1 LQHYE
6 VPAPPFW
13 QAAQNL
19 TTHIGVGLP
28 CLLHCAKL
36 RAEALRGNFLLD
48 RASTTKLTG
57 SLRGIAFILNPTL
70 CVVRGKPI

>member
-1 LQHYE
+1 MQHYE

-48 RASTTKLTG
+48 SRVNYEIDRK
-57 SLRGIAFILNPTL
+57 SLRYSLYPNPTL